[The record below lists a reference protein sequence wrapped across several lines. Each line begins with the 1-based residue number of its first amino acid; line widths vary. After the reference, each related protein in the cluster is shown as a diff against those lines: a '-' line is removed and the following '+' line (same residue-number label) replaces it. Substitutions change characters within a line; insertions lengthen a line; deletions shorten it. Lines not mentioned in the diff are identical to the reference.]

1 MEDYNTP
8 VVNIPNILFLKGISE
23 EDYISIDDKAN
34 ERYTQKNMDELHNYT
49 MYNKN
54 NIKFL
59 SNEKWPNKTNLHCWN
74 CDFTFDN
81 DSIFIPIYIKECITG
96 GLEFGIKGNMCSFNC
111 AMSYIL
117 DKTTQGTAERW
128 KYINNL
134 KILYFIKNG
143 IHVSDIKPAP
153 DKFNLLKYGGNWTN
167 DMFLEELKKL
177 NISKELKM
185 PNLEYA
191 IFEREKI
198 ISIVKNI
205 INVNKQTIRV
215 VEEDI
220 EDDCI
225 ICNGNRI
232 SLGIHNIWAL
242 SNKEAP
248 TSVIISDKNALKP
261 ELSTSKPALSKTKLA
276 LSTLKSKI
284 DDESDSDNF
293 DFNKF
298 LLEEVFK

>member
-8 VVNIPNILFLKGISE
+8 SLNIPNILFLKGISE

-34 ERYTQKNMDELHNYT
+34 EKYTQKSVDELHNYT

-59 SNEKWPNKTNLHCWN
+59 SNEKWPTKTNLHCWN

-153 DKFNLLKYGGNWTN
+153 DKFNLLKYGGSWTN
-167 DMFLEELKKL
+167 DIFLEELKKL

-185 PNLEYA
+185 PNLEHA
-191 IFEREKI
+191 IVEREKI

-205 INVNKQTIRV
+205 INVNKQTVRV
-215 VEEDI
+215 VEDI

-232 SLGIHNIWAL
+232 SLGAHNIWSLGNDVSMEAAAEI
-242 SNKEAP
+242 SSKKKTAEISSKEKTEKIP
-248 TSVIISDKNALKP
+248 SKKKIINIDNDS
-261 ELSTSKPALSKTKLA
+261 
-276 LSTLKSKI
+276 
-284 DDESDSDNF
+284 DDENF

>member
-1 MEDYNTP
+1 
-8 VVNIPNILFLKGISE
+8 
-23 EDYISIDDKAN
+23 
-34 ERYTQKNMDELHNYT
+34 
-49 MYNKN
+49 
-54 NIKFL
+54 
-59 SNEKWPNKTNLHCWN
+59 
-74 CDFTFDN
+74 
-81 DSIFIPIYIKECITG
+81 
-96 GLEFGIKGNMCSFNC
+96 
-111 AMSYIL
+111 MSYIL

-153 DKFNLLKYGGNWTN
+153 DKFNLLKYGGSWTN

-185 PNLEYA
+185 PNLENA
-191 IFEREKI
+191 IVEREKI

-205 INVNKQTIRV
+205 INVNKQTIRI

-232 SLGIHNIWAL
+232 SLGVHNIWTL
-242 SNKEAP
+242 SNKESP
-248 TSVIISDKNALKP
+248 TSLVANKEIPKL
-261 ELSTSKPALSKTKLA
+261 ELNTIKSEPSTP
-276 LSTLKSKI
+276 KSKI
-284 DDESDSDNF
+284 DDDESDSDNF